1 MSHVLREERK
11 AMNRKDKVDIRYK
24 NDEDGQVLIIQGST
38 ASVHAGL
45 LILMDKVAESLDA
58 TIPDVLECLGRMHH
72 ELGEELFDK
81 PPVTKMTPMERFLYE
96 MNKPLED

>member
-1 MSHVLREERK
+1 MSHVLRGERK

-24 NDEDGQVLIIQGST
+24 NDEEGQQIVVQGST

-45 LILMDKVAESLDA
+45 LILMGKIAESLDA
-58 TIPDVLECLGRMHH
+58 TIPDVLECLGRMH
-72 ELGEELFDK
+72 ELGEELFTQ
-81 PPVTKMTPMERFLYE
+81 PPVTKMTPMERFLHE